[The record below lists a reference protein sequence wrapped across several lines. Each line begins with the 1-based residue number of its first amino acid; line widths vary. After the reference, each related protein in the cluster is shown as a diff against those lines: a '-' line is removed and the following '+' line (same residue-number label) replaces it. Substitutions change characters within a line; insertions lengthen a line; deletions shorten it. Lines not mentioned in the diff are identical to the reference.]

1 MLLKCSIYTLAPA
14 LPVRMKILYLATI
27 LAKLKIQTTCV
38 RSRKGMS
45 RSQTEML
52 TTRKFSLDAVRE
64 SHSPKTVAALMAEAV
79 HHRNEKYPGL
89 KDPTIRDQLH
99 TRRIIATKRRQ
110 IFRLRGPTKDRIVS
124 SSGSVARIHEGL
136 RIKQRSKLSSG
147 SQQD

>member
-14 LPVRMKILYLATI
+14 LPVRMKILYLATV

-64 SHSPKTVAALMAEAV
+64 SHSSKTVAALMAEAV
-79 HHRNEKYPGL
+79 HHRSEKYPGL

-110 IFRLRGPTKDRIVS
+110 VFHLQGPTKDRIVS
-124 SSGSVARIHEGL
+124 SSGSVARVHDGL
-136 RIKQRSKLSSG
+136 RIKQ
-147 SQQD
+147 